1 MYLCN
6 VIAKVSCVRHNQ
18 ASLILLSLAL
28 PLHCICKGSEC
39 SAVGSA
45 LRSGRRGRAFESP
58 HSDRKGE
65 PNRLPFS
72 VGMRLKPPFS
82 LLRKRG
88 HFVPLAAL
96 RDRGLTRNLVRSNT
110 FEPNRLPFSV
120 GMRLKPPFISG
131 ICCRRSGPV
140 CGRPWRLGVGCSLS
154 CRN

>member
-58 HSDRKGE
+58 HSDRKWELFGSH
-65 PNRLPFS
+65 FS
-72 VGMRLKPPFS
+72 VVVRRS
-82 LLRKRG
+82 LLLFLILTAVGAVKFLVVF
-88 HFVPLAAL
+88 FV
-96 RDRGLTRNLVRSNT
+96 GTEQIT
-110 FEPNRLPFSV
+110 Y
-120 GMRLKPPFISG
+120 
-131 ICCRRSGPV
+131 
-140 CGRPWRLGVGCSLS
+140 SL
-154 CRN
+154 